1 MLDEAGR
8 REFRVES
15 EKALRHLDQVLGD
28 LEHDDLDVDLAGDVL
43 TLAFRDGAK
52 FIINAHSAANQVWM
66 AAGTTAWH
74 FDFSPALRSW
84 VAAKTGDELMGTIA
98 RVVGD
103 KLGMEVE
110 L

>member
-1 MLDEAGR
+1 MDR
-8 REFRVES
+8 KTFYSES
-15 EKALRHLDQVLGD
+15 SKALRHMDEALGE

-43 TLAFRDGAK
+43 TLGFANGDRFV
-52 FIINAHSAANQVWM
+52 INAHSAAEQIWM

-74 FDFSPALRSW
+74 FDF
-84 VAAKTGDELMGTIA
+84 VAERGQWIAHKTGDELMATVA

-103 KLGMEVE
+103 KLGQAVV